1 MAQKDLLKPYD
12 GQAVRSQWIK
22 KWTLEP
28 YVGQAGGG
36 GVDTGTR
43 CKPRDGLQKQS
54 RSAAAFGVRGWSSAG
69 FASCSTRASPGNSR
83 GHPCALARWLL
94 RRSWR
99 GADAFAGAAGQA
111 RNGDHCN
118 SRALWPVGAHGAE
131 RSRIPWVGV
140 GSVSASRRKLKT
152 RGTRSRAAHPTP
164 PSLGSGGG
172 SFQRIPLGP
181 SWVHLMATRT
191 IFGPPAAERV
201 PRFAISHVSP
211 NSWASAQGFDAG
223 QVLVDVV
230 HTAADQMSFALLAT
244 RLGRRPCRVV
254 AVDPDA
260 WGESSDEQS
269 ASEEEGRRRRRRWR
283 RRDTR
288 RRR

>member
-69 FASCSTRASPGNSR
+69 FASCSTRASPGCCR

-152 RGTRSRAAHPTP
+152 RGTRSRAYAHPTP
-164 PSLGSGGG
+164 PVAWVRWGLLPADSTWA
-172 SFQRIPLGP
+172 FLGP
-181 SWVHLMATRT
+181 PDGYKNNFW
-191 IFGPPAAERV
+191 PAGRRMIPKVRDQPRV
-201 PRFAISHVSP
+201 P
-211 NSWASAQGFDAG
+211 Q
-223 QVLVDVV
+223 LVGVGPGV
-230 HTAADQMSFALLAT
+230 
-244 RLGRRPCRVV
+244 
-254 AVDPDA
+254 
-260 WGESSDEQS
+260 
-269 ASEEEGRRRRRRWR
+269 
-283 RRDTR
+283 
-288 RRR
+288 